1 MRNSTGL
8 ILSLL
13 FGALSGCVSIP
24 QFQITEQDKK
34 VIPSQWSGS
43 PALETS
49 KAADLSEWW
58 STWSDPEI
66 ARLVAASQAA
76 NTDVRSSQENLRYAQ
91 ASMTVANA
99 GLFPTLDGNYRASR
113 SHSLGHGSNTFS
125 IGLNVS
131 WTIDAG
137 GRFASSEAAFSDY
150 LSSQASLGEVQTR
163 IAAEVAGAYVN
174 MRLAQKRLD
183 AKTQQ
188 EALDIANWRY
198 LSGLVPSTDVDQART
213 SFEQTRASI
222 PVYRAQVMQYRNL
235 IARLIGTTPEAVNP
249 TSTAPI
255 PQPPRNLALSIPGE
269 TLRNRPAVRMAE
281 AKVMSALARYA
292 QAKSAL
298 FPSLSIGGSF
308 GLSGPIMGQL
318 GEWGTH
324 NSNGFGSL
332 TLPIFNAGS
341 LMAQVEQRDAQAA
354 QAKIDYE
361 ASLLA
366 GVQDVEDALN
376 KVWSQ
381 ETRKKSLVVAE
392 ESARN
397 AATAARQNYS
407 AGLQDFTVVLTT
419 QRTLLTVQESLASA
433 EAEIAQGYIDLY
445 TALGGGWT
453 VPQEF
458 KNNDR

>member
-1 MRNSTGL
+1 MRKSTGL
-8 ILSLL
+8 VLSLL

-66 ARLVAASQAA
+66 AR
-76 NTDVRSSQENLRYAQ
+76 
-91 ASMTVANA
+91 
-99 GLFPTLDGNYRASR
+99 LFPTLDGNYRASR

-183 AKTQQ
+183 VAQENAKTQQ

-222 PVYRAQVMQYRNL
+222 PV
-235 IARLIGTTPEAVNP
+235 
-249 TSTAPI
+249 
-255 PQPPRNLALSIPGE
+255 
-269 TLRNRPAVRMAE
+269 
-281 AKVMSALARYA
+281 
-292 QAKSAL
+292 
-298 FPSLSIGGSF
+298 
-308 GLSGPIMGQL
+308 
-318 GEWGTH
+318 
-324 NSNGFGSL
+324 
-332 TLPIFNAGS
+332 
-341 LMAQVEQRDAQAA
+341 
-354 QAKIDYE
+354 
-361 ASLLA
+361 
-366 GVQDVEDALN
+366 
-376 KVWSQ
+376 
-381 ETRKKSLVVAE
+381 
-392 ESARN
+392 
-397 AATAARQNYS
+397 
-407 AGLQDFTVVLTT
+407 
-419 QRTLLTVQESLASA
+419 
-433 EAEIAQGYIDLY
+433 
-445 TALGGGWT
+445 
-453 VPQEF
+453 
-458 KNNDR
+458 

>member
-8 ILSLL
+8 LLSLL

-34 VIPSQWSGS
+34 VIPDQWSGS
-43 PALETS
+43 PALKAT

-76 NTDVRSSQENLRYAQ
+76 NTDVRSAQENLRYAQ

-113 SHSLGHGSNTFS
+113 SHSLG
-125 IGLNVS
+125 
-131 WTIDAG
+131 
-137 GRFASSEAAFSDY
+137 GRFAASEAAFSDY
-150 LSSQASLGEVQTR
+150 LSSQASLGDVQTR
-163 IAAEVAGAYVN
+163 IAAEVARAYVN

-183 AKTQQ
+183 VAQENAKTQQ

-255 PQPPRNLALSIPGE
+255 PQPPRNLALNIPGE

-308 GLSGPIMGQL
+308 GLSGSIMGQL

-361 ASLLA
+361 ASLLT

-381 ETRKKSLVVAE
+381 ETRKKSLVVAD

-419 QRTLLTVQESLASA
+419 QRTLLTVQESLASV

>member
-34 VIPSQWSGS
+34 VIPDQWSGS
-43 PALETS
+43 PALKAT

-76 NTDVRSSQENLRYAQ
+76 NTDVRSAQENLRYAQ

-113 SHSLGHGSNTFS
+113 SHSLGHGSNAFS

-137 GRFASSEAAFSDY
+137 GRFAASEAAFSDY
-150 LSSQASLGEVQTR
+150 LSSQASLGDVQTR
-163 IAAEVAGAYVN
+163 IAAEVARAYVN

-183 AKTQQ
+183 VAQENAKTQQ

-255 PQPPRNLALSIPGE
+255 PQPPRNLALNIPGE

-308 GLSGPIMGQL
+308 GLSGSIMGQL

-341 LMAQVEQRDAQAA
+341 LMVL
-354 QAKIDYE
+354 
-361 ASLLA
+361 SL
-366 GVQDVEDALN
+366 
-376 KVWSQ
+376 
-381 ETRKKSLVVAE
+381 
-392 ESARN
+392 
-397 AATAARQNYS
+397 
-407 AGLQDFTVVLTT
+407 
-419 QRTLLTVQESLASA
+419 
-433 EAEIAQGYIDLY
+433 IHI
-445 TALGGGWT
+445 
-453 VPQEF
+453 
-458 KNNDR
+458 